1 MVETLAETPRAAAP
15 TPSAREVLGTL
26 EVPRLG
32 LTAVVRS
39 GVDARTLQDA
49 IGHVPETPRPGDR
62 GNAALAALR
71 DPYFG
76 PLRTIRRGDR
86 LRMRTRN
93 GVREYRVST
102 TRVVNRNDYSMLERT
117 TDPVI
122 TLITPYP
129 FDHVGSAP
137 KRFVVRATTV
147 RPAVAA
153 KPAKASKPPRTAPLK
168 KNKRGFW
175 GKLADAFKDER

>member
-1 MVETLAETPRAAAP
+1 MRRVSVIFGVSCTTALLVMTAPAAGVDSRPMVETLVPTPRAAAP
-15 TPSAREVLGTL
+15 TPAAPEVLGTL

-39 GVDARTLQDA
+39 GVDARTLQNA

-76 PLRTIRRGDR
+76 PLRAIRRGDR

-93 GVREYRVST
+93 DVREY
-102 TRVVNRNDYSMLERT
+102 
-117 TDPVI
+117 
-122 TLITPYP
+122 
-129 FDHVGSAP
+129 
-137 KRFVVRATTV
+137 
-147 RPAVAA
+147 
-153 KPAKASKPPRTAPLK
+153 
-168 KNKRGFW
+168 
-175 GKLADAFKDER
+175 